1 MGYISRYDLKF
12 TTFLNRKYKKYKVFF
27 TYFDDYIL
35 WLYYELCKSN
45 EEEYYSKLEDDIWE
59 YSNWQTGKPKDED
72 YEEEYRRKNKKDG
85 KNSKQK

>member
-45 EEEYYSKLEDDIWE
+45 EE
-59 YSNWQTGKPKDED
+59 
-72 YEEEYRRKNKKDG
+72 
-85 KNSKQK
+85 